1 MTTLC
6 QCHFCHLI
14 QTTFISNHNYHDF
27 CWLSLK
33 HNGAWNNVEVRTNVP
48 LYTPMSQL
56 ALVKWISLQK
66 SYHRWHVMISTQTT
80 SPSCHENFSVPRME
94 QWLLPVMVLP
104 DLKLS
109 DACQKII
116 FPQWCF
122 FPRQKVNHHWG
133 IYWKQLLKK
142 NKQILI
148 SSKQSNQ
155 YLSNIGGKKVLPS
168 KRRNHC
174 NLDAKFYH
182 QIYSINPEN
191 QPLDLSCHWWGLE
204 RFNSEPCGKNRVKQN
219 PSFVGGS

>member
-1 MTTLC
+1 MACHDFNPNNKSIMSRKLLRSKNGTVTPASHGSSGFETLRC
-6 QCHFCHLI
+6 LPKNNIPAMMFLPKTESKPSLGNI
-14 QTTFISNHNYHDF
+14 LETTF
-27 CWLSLK
+27 
-33 HNGAWNNVEVRTNVP
+33 
-48 LYTPMSQL
+48 
-56 ALVKWISLQK
+56 
-66 SYHRWHVMISTQTT
+66 
-80 SPSCHENFSVPRME
+80 
-94 QWLLPVMVLP
+94 
-104 DLKLS
+104 
-109 DACQKII
+109 
-116 FPQWCF
+116 
-122 FPRQKVNHHWG
+122 
-133 IYWKQLLKK
+133 KK

-191 QPLDLSCHWWGLE
+191 QSLDLSCHWCGLE